1 MNADMRSISVS
12 TVFSLCLHLLVVVAV
27 LQTQQLMQASGPGLA
42 IELVRS
48 TQTSN
53 AIETEQAARKQAA
66 ARPEPRVAEPTE
78 GTGVQMPTGP
88 RTEHRIADVMEPPQN
103 DARPVSESIDGDSG
117 EQISTRS
124 TNAAG
129 QKSAIVELLHS
140 KISEHKQYPYLARR
154 QRREGVATV
163 EFVLHPDGTVV
174 DPRLVQSSRTSSL
187 DKAALD
193 AVRRIEPFSPASDF
207 IDEPEAYRVD
217 VVFNVL

>member
-1 MNADMRSISVS
+1 MW
-12 TVFSLCLHLLVVVAV
+12 T
-27 LQTQQLMQASGPGLA
+27 
-42 IELVRS
+42 
-48 TQTSN
+48 
-53 AIETEQAARKQAA
+53 
-66 ARPEPRVAEPTE
+66 
-78 GTGVQMPTGP
+78 
-88 RTEHRIADVMEPPQN
+88 PP
-103 DARPVSESIDGDSG
+103 P
-117 EQISTRS
+117 QISTRS